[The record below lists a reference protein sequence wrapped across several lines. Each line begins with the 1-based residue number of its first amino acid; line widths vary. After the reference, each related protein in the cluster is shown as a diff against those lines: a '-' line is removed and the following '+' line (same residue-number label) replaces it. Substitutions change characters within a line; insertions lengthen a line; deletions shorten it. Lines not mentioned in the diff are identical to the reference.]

1 MRAGNKK
8 GSFLIFQDISRLT
21 AEHPA
26 DDFERRKP
34 DSSELAGLDFGWDLR
49 GAILTEKTEVLFLRN
64 ISDKERVDD
73 REEHTYQ

>member
-34 DSSELAGLDFGWDLR
+34 DSSELAGLDFGKIGIGDADLFR
-49 GAILTEKTEVLFLRN
+49 KFA
-64 ISDKERVDD
+64 
-73 REEHTYQ
+73 